1 MGEQKRREEAA
12 RKAAEEDAKKKA
24 LEEAEI
30 RRQEMMEAQK
40 EGGKKSRNS
49 GPSLDRAR
57 EMSRTK
63 EQLEEEKN
71 ISLRIR
77 IKPLNL
83 DEMDSDQLKAKA
95 AALFNTIS
103 NLETEKYDYEQR
115 QIMQDYE
122 LKELKERQ
130 KMQLRNKAI
139 KKGLDPEALTGAH
152 PPTIRMYSKYERRTD
167 TRTYGDRK
175 KLYEGQYEVER
186 AEKLE
191 AAWKEKYAEWTK
203 RPKAVCP
210 SGLVRGL
217 ARRLEILRPQRVE
230 MKLLKKL
237 RRKFMMKKKKK
248 RRRRRKRR
256 KSKSWSPIPEI
267 LIHRYLVLIGC
278 LAITSKRTFQL
289 SSHYHNIVLILVL
302 KL

>member
-1 MGEQKRREEAA
+1 MG
-12 RKAAEEDAKKKA
+12 
-24 LEEAEI
+24 EI

-49 GPSLDRAR
+49 GPTLDRAR
-57 EMSRTK
+57 EMSKTK

-95 AALFNTIS
+95 AALFSTIT

-115 QIMQDYE
+115 QSMQDYE

-152 PPTIRMYSKYERRTD
+152 PPTISMYSKYERRTD

-203 RPKAVCP
+203 RPKA
-210 SGLVRGL
+210 
-217 ARRLEILRPQRVE
+217 RLPKWFGERPG
-230 MKLLKKL
+230 KKAGDPETPEGGD
-237 RRKFMMKKKKK
+237 KVAEEAEEEVYDEEEKK

-256 KSKSWSPIPEI
+256 KSNSWSPISEI
-267 LIHRYLVLIGC
+267 LIHRYLVLIRC
-278 LAITSKRTFQL
+278 LFIG
-289 SSHYHNIVLILVL
+289 I
-302 KL
+302 